1 MDATTTIQALK
12 DRCAAFCRA
21 RDWERFHTPKEMAIG
36 LATEAGELLAEFRFK
51 SDAEAAA
58 LLKDPAKRQALGH
71 EVCDVLYFLLRFCA
85 VAGIDVTEAFESKMR
100 INERRYPVAQARGR
114 NAKYTELKRER
125 RVRRRRAARIP

>member
-51 SDAEAAA
+51 SDAESAA
-58 LLKDPAKRQALGH
+58 LVKDPAAREALGY
-71 EVCDVLYFLLRFCA
+71 EVCDCLYFLLRFCS
-85 VAGIDVTEAFESKMR
+85 VAGIDVTEAFDAKMR
-100 INERRYPVAQARGR
+100 INERRYPAAQARGR
-114 NAKYTELKRER
+114 NVKYTELRRER
-125 RVRRRRAARIP
+125 RARR